1 MEVKKMFYDD
11 NTKNELKRIADMAPV
26 IAEFKKRY
34 REQLK
39 REQLERKNRSK
50 MINKRRAKFELLK
63 QQGDFVEPIT
73 FEQFCAWYYDN

>member
-1 MEVKKMFYDD
+1 MFYDD

-39 REQLERKNRSK
+39 RE
-50 MINKRRAKFELLK
+50 
-63 QQGDFVEPIT
+63 
-73 FEQFCAWYYDN
+73 